1 MQADAL
7 VGAFHYDIPAVSKIP
22 HGPRPVDFDVVRR
35 SPSCLLDL
43 GRHIL
48 ALFWADPKLFSRDNS
63 RRVSDCLFP
72 SLERGCRDPHSMLQF
87 NEAMLH
93 HDPAN
98 GMMDD
103 FSLSVLRRGWRSH
116 DRWLVPGKSSL
127 LLDTAKKVYEA
138 ERIERSDKE
147 VRDE

>member
-1 MQADAL
+1 
-7 VGAFHYDIPAVSKIP
+7 
-22 HGPRPVDFDVVRR
+22 
-35 SPSCLLDL
+35 
-43 GRHIL
+43 
-48 ALFWADPKLFSRDNS
+48 
-63 RRVSDCLFP
+63 
-72 SLERGCRDPHSMLQF
+72 MLQF

-103 FSLSVLRRGWRSH
+103 FLLSVLRRGWRSH

-127 LLDTAKKVYEA
+127 PLDKAKKVYEA